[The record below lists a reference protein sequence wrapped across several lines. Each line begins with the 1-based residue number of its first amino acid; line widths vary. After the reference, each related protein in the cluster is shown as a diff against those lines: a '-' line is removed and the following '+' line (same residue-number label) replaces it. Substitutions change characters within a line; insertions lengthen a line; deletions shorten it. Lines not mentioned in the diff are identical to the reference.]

1 MLGALRQHERDM
13 PPVQP
18 NGQLS
23 HTYGVEPPEFM
34 PATLPSAG
42 IHRLP
47 HLVPGGQGGVGATRE
62 NWACHSTFPGARRLN
77 PASCIQQKLFPRLAY
92 TTSPDKGSDVQNRI
106 GWQVRDLMEA
116 PDGCEPM
123 S

>member
-1 MLGALRQHERDM
+1 ML
-13 PPVQP
+13 
-18 NGQLS
+18 
-23 HTYGVEPPEFM
+23 
-34 PATLPSAG
+34 
-42 IHRLP
+42 
-47 HLVPGGQGGVGATRE
+47 HLA
-62 NWACHSTFPGARRLN
+62 
-77 PASCIQQKLFPRLAY
+77 